1 MSSSG
6 YLVVV
11 RFSLR
16 PEACVALPV
25 PVTSP
30 SERSEQFRMSSVP
43 APRPDRSY
51 GEVRGLSDRPWTPA
65 DRAAAA
71 ASVARR
77 VSEHDRLA
85 GPRIRAHRA
94 LGLSWRAV
102 ACVLESDGIP
112 PPHGRWTHVAV
123 RRIAARLGI
132 D

>member
-11 RFSLR
+11 RSFLR
-16 PEACVALPV
+16 PRPFALPV
-25 PVTSP
+25 PLPSP
-30 SERSEQFRMSSVP
+30 SERSEQMRMSSVP
-43 APRPDRSY
+43 AHRPTAPAGSA
-51 GEVRGLSDRPWTPA
+51 GLPDRPWTPA

-102 ACVLESDGIP
+102 ARALESEGIP
-112 PPHGRWTHVAV
+112 PPHGRWSHVAA